1 MSVYAFD
8 REPDRNPHQTLLANG
23 TRAVH
28 PVLAL
33 QGMVGNQAVGAMLRS
48 RSQIQA
54 TAAIDVQRCGAERH
68 PGCPCAD
75 EPTAADAAVDAGSPT
90 TTPQTD
96 HAGITSE
103 VVDKDESVQ
112 RKPVA
117 KGPAK
122 PARPKLGACT
132 PVQDDLKPS
141 RPWSELQKDYKAS
154 CGSTLGKI
162 WDDLSGGK
170 VPAPTSETAKGA
182 IDCACVGP
190 PEVAA
195 QAAKARLAVA
205 GPLSLSIY
213 DHFLGGSG
221 ADWTIDVADMLSRDG
236 GVRAKISA
244 GMKSGALSGTTRIEQ
259 SDYKVS
265 DFQFAY
271 GAIDCV
277 QWVITLPMKKK
288 RSDTT
293 PVKISMLD
301 YYEFHP
307 GRPGVSQCAH
317 AACVELVARGS
328 AKNFWTKGKADVT
341 LGDLKP

>member
-1 MSVYAFD
+1 MYGYVSEREQD
-8 REPDRNPHQTLLANG
+8 RWLHQTPIANR
-23 TRAVH
+23 TRAAH

-33 QGMVGNQAVGAMLRS
+33 QGMVGNHAVSAMLRS
-48 RSQIQA
+48 RSPILSNSA
-54 TAAIDVQRCGAERH
+54 VEVQRCGAERH
-68 PGCPCAD
+68 PGCPCLD
-75 EPTAADAAVDAGSPT
+75 ESTTAGPTSDTGSPT
-90 TTPQTD
+90 TTRQTD
-96 HAGITSE
+96 STGTASAQL
-103 VVDKDESVQ
+103 DDDQSVQ
-112 RKPVA
+112 RKPAA

-122 PARPKLGACT
+122 PARPKLGACI

-141 RPWSELQKDYKAS
+141 RPWNELQKDYKAS

-170 VPAPTSETAKGA
+170 VPAPTSDTAKGA

-190 PEVAA
+190 PELAA

-277 QWVITLPMKKK
+277 QWVITLPKKKK

-328 AKNFWTKGKADVT
+328 AKNFWTKGEADVT